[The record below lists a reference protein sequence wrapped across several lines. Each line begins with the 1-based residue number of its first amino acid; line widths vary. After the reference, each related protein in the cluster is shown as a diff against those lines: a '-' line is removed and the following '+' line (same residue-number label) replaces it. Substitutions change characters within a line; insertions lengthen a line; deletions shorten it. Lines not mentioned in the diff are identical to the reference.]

1 MRRASSLRAVLL
13 ALGLSVLVAGVVML
27 ARGEAQAQDENQP
40 EAPSRDEPGDVNEDE
55 LTASG
60 EELFNTS
67 CQSCHGLQGEGT
79 EQGPNIQQVGELGAD
94 FMLRTG
100 RMPLAQPG
108 PQAPEK
114 PVAYTDAEIRALVEY
129 VGAFG
134 DGPAIPDVDIE
145 GADLANGGELF
156 RANCQPCH
164 NASGI
169 GGALSYGDHAPALT
183 SVEPT
188 QVVEA
193 MRFGPG
199 QMPVFG
205 PDVFDDSDANDIAK
219 YVDYLHRPEDPGG
232 FGLGHSGPA
241 AEGFVAWLFGIV
253 ILLWA
258 VRWITKEHHPY
269 RWKKATAVDEAG
281 TAGNTGVS
289 GNTDVSDNTG
299 ASDNTGVSDAR

>member
-1 MRRASSLRAVLL
+1 MTSRVSLRAVLL
-13 ALGLSVLVAGVVML
+13 AVGMSVAAALVLVVLRDDAV
-27 ARGEAQAQDENQP
+27 AQDENPP
-40 EAPSRDEPGDVNEDE
+40 EAPRQDEPGDVNEDE
-55 LTASG
+55 LTATG
-60 EELFNTS
+60 RELFDTS
-67 CQSCHGLQGEGT
+67 CQSCHGLKGEGT
-79 EQGPNIQQVGELGAD
+79 AQGPNIQQVGELGAD

-114 PVAYTDAEIRALVEY
+114 PVAYTDDEIKALVAY
-129 VGAFG
+129 VGSFG
-134 DGPAIPDVDIE
+134 DGPSIPDVDISN
-145 GADLANGGELF
+145 ADLANGGELF

-205 PDVFDDSDANDIAK
+205 EDVFDESDANDIAR
-219 YVDYLHRPEDPGG
+219 YVDYLHNPEDPGG
-232 FGLGHSGPA
+232 FGLGHSGPT

-253 ILLWA
+253 VLIWA
-258 VRWITKEHHPY
+258 VRWITKIHHPY
-269 RWKKATAVDEAG
+269 RWRKDAVAAPEVTTDAG
-281 TAGNTGVS
+281 
-289 GNTDVSDNTG
+289 
-299 ASDNTGVSDAR
+299 

>member
-1 MRRASSLRAVLL
+1 MAV
-13 ALGLSVLVAGVVML
+13 GLTVLVAAVLVLGRGD
-27 ARGEAQAQDENQP
+27 ARAQDDNSP
-40 EAPSRDEPGDVNEDE
+40 EAPAADEPGDVNEDE
-55 LTASG
+55 LLASG
-60 EELFNTS
+60 KELFDTS
-67 CQSCHGLQGEGT
+67 CQSCHGLKGEGT
-79 EQGPNIQQVGELGAD
+79 AQGPNIQQVGELGAD

-114 PVAYTDAEIRALVEY
+114 PVAYTDDEIEALVAY
-129 VGAFG
+129 VGSFG
-134 DGPAIPDVDIE
+134 DGPPIPDVDIE

-205 PDVFDDSDANDIAK
+205 EDVFDESQANDIAR
-219 YVDYLHRPEDPGG
+219 YVDYLHHPEDPGG
-232 FGLGHSGPA
+232 FGLGHSGPT

-253 ILLWA
+253 TLIWA
-258 VRWITKEHHPY
+258 VRWITKIHHPY
-269 RWKKATAVDEAG
+269 RWKKEAVEATEV
-281 TAGNTGVS
+281 TR
-289 GNTDVSDNTG
+289 
-299 ASDNTGVSDAR
+299 DAR

>member
-1 MRRASSLRAVLL
+1 MVVAVGLTVLSAGLL
-13 ALGLSVLVAGVVML
+13 VLWRSDAG
-27 ARGEAQAQDENQP
+27 AQDDNPP
-40 EAPSRDEPGDVNEDE
+40 EAPARDEPGDVSEDE
-55 LTASG
+55 LLASG
-60 EELFNTS
+60 RELYNTS
-67 CQSCHGLQGEGT
+67 CQSCHGLRGQGT
-79 EQGPNIQQVGELGAD
+79 AQGPNIQEVGELGAD

-114 PVAYTDAEIRALVEY
+114 PVAYTDGEIRALVKY
-129 VGAFG
+129 VGSFG
-134 DGPAIPDVDIE
+134 DGPPIPDVDITD
-145 GADLANGGELF
+145 ADLARGGELY
-156 RANCQPCH
+156 RDNCQPCH

-205 PDVFDDSDANDIAK
+205 EDVFDADAANDIAR
-219 YVDYLHRPEDPGG
+219 YVDYLHDPEDPGG
-232 FGLGHSGPA
+232 FGLGHSGPT

-253 ILLWA
+253 TLIWA

-269 RWKKATAVDEAG
+269 RWKKGAGEAAE
-281 TAGNTGVS
+281 TEVAPDAG
-289 GNTDVSDNTG
+289 
-299 ASDNTGVSDAR
+299 